1 MTEFIEVRTTI
12 TEKEEAEDIAE
23 KLVREHLAACVQV
36 VGPITSMYRWEGK
49 LEAEEEYLLLIRTR
63 KTMFPDVRMRI
74 EELHTYELPEIIS
87 IPIVGSSGPYL
98 DWMEESTR

>member
-1 MTEFIEVRTTI
+1 MTEFIEVRTAI
-12 TEKEEAEDIAE
+12 SEKEEADEIAE

-36 VGPITSMYRWEGK
+36 VGPITSAYRWEGK
-49 LEAEEEYLLLIRTR
+49 LEVEEEFLLFIKTR
-63 KTMFPDVRMRI
+63 KSMFPDVRMRI

-87 IPIVGSSGPYL
+87 LPIVGSSGPYL